1 MKKNA
6 VLWLPNCSVER
17 QEGLC
22 CMCEVICWLFK
33 SQIVLVFGQHLVSY
47 VPGKF
52 LHQTTMNLY
61 KDIKEI
67 QQGKMVSTKIKMITQ
82 LCDYCK

>member
-1 MKKNA
+1 
-6 VLWLPNCSVER
+6 
-17 QEGLC
+17 
-22 CMCEVICWLFK
+22 MCEVICWLFK

-52 LHQTTMNLY
+52 LHKTIMNLY

-67 QQGKMVSTKIKMITQ
+67 QQGKMVSTKIKMIDSSVITVSNCQ
-82 LCDYCK
+82 LTMNFLNELCL

>member
-1 MKKNA
+1 
-6 VLWLPNCSVER
+6 
-17 QEGLC
+17 
-22 CMCEVICWLFK
+22 MCEVICWLFK
-33 SQIVLVFGQHLVSY
+33 LQIVLVFGQHLVSY

-52 LHQTTMNLY
+52 LHQTIMNLY

-82 LCDYCK
+82 LCDYCKQLLVDNEVLKRTLFISPISY